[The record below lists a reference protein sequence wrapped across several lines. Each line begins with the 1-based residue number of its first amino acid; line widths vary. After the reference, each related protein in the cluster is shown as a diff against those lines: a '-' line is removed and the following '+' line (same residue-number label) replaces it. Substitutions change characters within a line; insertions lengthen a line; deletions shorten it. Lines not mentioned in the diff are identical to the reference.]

1 MWKPSDEITLLRLT
15 SPDFQKFE
23 DVAHNQM
30 IDKMKK
36 ELRPCYITF
45 TESSNVNWNKLINNK
60 KSMFGRKKS
69 IRKEIE
75 DIKGRANFSESVNS
89 VHATEIANLKK
100 QVSAMDARMNAFHS
114 RLDKMRNNIAT
125 DTCENYTLIMELAK
139 TLGYTFT
146 LEEHEGISDTTG
158 EHDTVSKLVFK
169 KKK

>member
-1 MWKPSDEITLLRLT
+1 
-15 SPDFQKFE
+15 
-23 DVAHNQM
+23 
-30 IDKMKK
+30 
-36 ELRPCYITF
+36 
-45 TESSNVNWNKLINNK
+45 
-60 KSMFGRKKS
+60 MFRKKKS

-89 VHATEIANLKK
+89 VHATEIVNLKK

-158 EHDTVSKLVFK
+158 EHDTVSKLVFIK
-169 KKK
+169 RTSTSQKGKSK